1 MNLLKILIG
10 AVAIAGM
17 FLLLVGPHEF
27 GHFMLA
33 KFFRVG
39 VYEFSLG
46 MGNRIWST
54 VRGGT
59 LYALRAIPLGGYV
72 RLAGMEPGDYEA
84 PSGFH
89 SKPALQRIL
98 ILAGGPAINF
108 LVATLI
114 MTGVYPTQLNQ
125 DPGKVVGVL
134 PDGPAYAQG
143 VRPGDSIAAV
153 DGRRLKAPEDVR
165 KAEDAKPGQPLTFT
179 LRRPDGTTF
188 NATITP
194 TYSEQDKHYLVGVQ
208 TARIVTVRDA
218 LAGGISFP
226 VVATVVIAQTMY
238 QVATGQI
245 PGGLFGQEG
254 ATGPIGF
261 GYLTYHAAAEG
272 LVAWL
277 ALAALLSMALGLTNL
292 LPIPALDGGRM
303 LVVILEKVRG
313 RPFDRQRVEA
323 VQRAGLI
330 ALLAFMALIAFFD
343 VQRIATGQFPGG

>member
-1 MNLLKILIG
+1 MNLFKILIG
-10 AVAIAGM
+10 TVAIAGM

-89 SKPALQRIL
+89 SKRALQRLL
-98 ILAGGPAINF
+98 ILAGGPVINF
-108 LVATLI
+108 VVATLI
-114 MTGVYPTQLNQ
+114 MTGVYLTQLNQ

-134 PDGPAYAQG
+134 SDGPAYAQG
-143 VRPGDSIAAV
+143 VRPGDSIVSV

-179 LRRPDGTTF
+179 LRRANGTTF

-194 TYSEQDKHYLVGVQ
+194 TYNEQDKHYLVGVQ
-208 TARIVTVRDA
+208 TARIVTLKDA

-313 RPFDRQRVEA
+313 RPFDRARVEA